1 MASDLQ
7 QTLDRISRKARL
19 LTERYSIVLKERDE
33 AQARIEELE
42 TTVYDMRKE
51 IEELNRRVEYL
62 TIVTTAIPL
71 RKDIEL
77 SRARLSELVREIDRC
92 ISELSE

>member
-19 LTERYSIVLKERDE
+19 LTERYSIVLKERNE

-51 IEELNRRVEYL
+51 IEELKQLLN
-62 TIVTTAIPL
+62 
-71 RKDIEL
+71 K
-77 SRARLSELVREIDRC
+77 
-92 ISELSE
+92 

>member
-19 LTERYSIVLKERDE
+19 LTERYSIVLKERNE
-33 AQARIEELE
+33 AQARNDEYDP
-42 TTVYDMRKE
+42 TVYDMRKA
-51 IEELNRRVEYL
+51 IEEINRKPEYL
-62 TIVTTAIPL
+62 TIVTTAIPS
-71 RKDIEL
+71 RKDIEM
-77 SRARLSELVREIDRC
+77 SRAKLSELVREIDRC